1 MIKESI
7 IDLKV
12 IRVIIINLGHLRS
25 RIGYKLTINY
35 RCEKKPKASYVCG
48 VGGTP

>member
-25 RIGYKLTINY
+25 RIGYKLTISIGVKEAKGFL
-35 RCEKKPKASYVCG
+35 CVG